1 MKLQALETYK
11 AVHRRFPENVECL
24 KFLVGVYSS
33 NSRQLY
39 FVPQDLP
46 QIQLSDAGD
55 PQVKLCSDMGLK
67 EAGEFALE
75 LKKAERAKEVD
86 ANTINTINTTIVIL
100 AKIAIIITIVIIAMT
115 KHHYWN
121 DRSRSKEQSAPDLA
135 VGEAVAG
142 WQTRQT
148 NEKHLMIQF
157 L

>member
-1 MKLQALETYK
+1 
-11 AVHRRFPENVECL
+11 
-24 KFLVGVYSS
+24 
-33 NSRQLY
+33 
-39 FVPQDLP
+39 
-46 QIQLSDAGD
+46 
-55 PQVKLCSDMGLK
+55 MGLK

-75 LKKAERAKEVD
+75 LKKAERAKEVT
-86 ANTINTINTTIVIL
+86 ANHQRHHDIIVII

-115 KHHYWN
+115 KDHYWN

-157 L
+157 S

>member
-1 MKLQALETYK
+1 
-11 AVHRRFPENVECL
+11 
-24 KFLVGVYSS
+24 
-33 NSRQLY
+33 
-39 FVPQDLP
+39 
-46 QIQLSDAGD
+46 
-55 PQVKLCSDMGLK
+55 MGLK

-75 LKKAERAKEVD
+75 LKKAERAKEVT
-86 ANTINTINTTIVIL
+86 ANHQGHQHHHDIIVII
-100 AKIAIIITIVIIAMT
+100 AKIAIIIITIVIIAMT
-115 KHHYWN
+115 KDHYWN

>member
-1 MKLQALETYK
+1 M
-11 AVHRRFPENVECL
+11 
-24 KFLVGVYSS
+24 
-33 NSRQLY
+33 
-39 FVPQDLP
+39 
-46 QIQLSDAGD
+46 
-55 PQVKLCSDMGLK
+55 KLCSDMGLK

-75 LKKAERAKEVD
+75 LKKAERAKEVT
-86 ANTINTINTTIVIL
+86 ANHQHHHDIIVII

-115 KHHYWN
+115 KDHYWK

-157 L
+157 S